1 MDVQT
6 AACGALTR
14 LAAMSPEAAAR
25 MFELDV
31 LGDIR
36 RMLPKPDRLSTPPDT
51 PESLDVDN
59 VFRELFHD
67 DGDDGDGDGDA
78 GDDRRALRRV
88 RSILHW
94 SPYDRVRV
102 VNADP

>member
-78 GDDRRALRRV
+78 GTTAALSGAFV
-88 RSILHW
+88 LSYTGPHTTAFAW
-94 SPYDRVRV
+94 
-102 VNADP
+102 

>member
-1 MDVQT
+1 VDVQT

-36 RMLPKPDRLSTPPDT
+36 RMLPKPDRLSTP
-51 PESLDVDN
+51 ESLDVDN

-67 DGDDGDGDGDA
+67 DGDDGNGDGDA
-78 GDDRRALRRV
+78 GTTAALSGAFV
-88 RSILHW
+88 LSYTGPHTTAFAW
-94 SPYDRVRV
+94 
-102 VNADP
+102 